1 MLNLA
6 AACEED
12 GKWAASPCPLASW
25 GLDNDADNYE
35 TSKEDERSEGDG
47 PRCYTLSKLE
57 PPD

>member
-25 GLDNDADNYE
+25 DLDNDA
-35 TSKEDERSEGDG
+35 TSKEGQRSEGDG